1 MESFI
6 VEAQKYYQLERSKR
20 NKKMDILI
28 PKIVVVGVGGSGC
41 NTINRLK
48 NIGVDGVLTVAVNT
62 DIQHLRM
69 IKADKKILFGVS
81 LTRGLGAGG
90 NPEIGRKAA

>member
-6 VEAQKYYQLERSKR
+6 VEAQKYYQLEKSRR
-20 NKKMDILI
+20 NKKDILI

-62 DIQHLRM
+62 DMQHLRM
-69 IKADKKILFGVS
+69 IQASKQLDIIARVV
-81 LTRGLGAGG
+81 
-90 NPEIGRKAA
+90 